1 MDFADIGKLLT
12 DGKNLGGLANR
23 IYFGL
28 WADVATWPTEPTN
41 PLTVDLLGT
50 LTGDLLMK
58 AGKRMFE
65 LYTTEDA
72 AKLDINVIGEEA
84 GKGYEMLLHIFS
96 PGLDKKLLGFMNAT
110 KNEDLV
116 LIAQDSAGQNYLL
129 GCEIRSAKFS
139 ASNASGTGSTT
150 DGRRGLGMTFAY
162 RSANMYTYTGSIPL
176 TEAAPGS

>member
-1 MDFADIGKLLT
+1 MTRIPSGTRIFADLDKKSARIRAAKHPRHPRANLLDLDFADIGKLLT
-12 DGKNLGGLANR
+12 NGKNLGGLANR

-41 PLTVDLLGT
+41 PLMVDLLGT

-72 AKLDINVIGEEA
+72 AKLD
-84 GKGYEMLLHIFS
+84 
-96 PGLDKKLLGFMNAT
+96 
-110 KNEDLV
+110 
-116 LIAQDSAGQNYLL
+116 
-129 GCEIRSAKFS
+129 
-139 ASNASGTGSTT
+139 ASGTGSTS

-162 RSANMYTYTGSIPL
+162 RSANRYTYTGSIPL